1 MPRLLPI
8 LLVAL
13 TSCGPPPAP
22 ERPRRPDPTI
32 RTLDRLLVRERTSRA
47 DPDGGEELQR
57 CLARAEQEH
66 ACSLPDA
73 RRTLALRI
81 ALDARYPARW
91 PGWESRLSRTL
102 ACVNTIYG
110 ATGLQ
115 FEAADIVEWSP
126 TDRERNDLYALL
138 DRVQRELPDD
148 RKSLVVGI
156 TVWDDRRVYSGSGG
170 EIGLSQR
177 ASCVV
182 PSWPRVENDCIILA
196 HELGHLV
203 GARHVPGKQWLMGW
217 AARPFHLPAA
227 DPIAR
232 VIALYRFHPRNR
244 AAVAMHRRA
253 RFGPHG
259 LRLTRSCRDRLRAI
273 DRCWRL

>member
-1 MPRLLPI
+1 MLRQLPI
-8 LLVAL
+8 AILAAL
-13 TSCGPPPAP
+13 ASCGPPPAP

-32 RTLDRLLVRERTSRA
+32 RTLDRLLVKERSARG
-47 DPDGGEELQR
+47 DPAGELGR
-57 CLARAEQEH
+57 CLRQAEQDH
-66 ACSLPDA
+66 ACPLPEA

-81 ALDARYPARW
+81 ALDARYPVRW

-102 ACVNTIYG
+102 SCVNTIYD

-115 FEAADIVEWSP
+115 FEASDIVEWSP

-138 DRVQRELPDD
+138 YRVQRELPDD

-227 DPIAR
+227 DPVAR

-259 LRLTRSCRDRLRAI
+259 LRLPRACRERLHAI

>member
-1 MPRLLPI
+1 MPRWLPI
-8 LLVAL
+8 VVFAAL
-13 TSCGPPPAP
+13 ASCGPPPAP

-32 RTLDRLLVRERTSRA
+32 RTLDRLLVKEGTASG
-47 DPDGGEELQR
+47 DPSGGELQR

-66 ACSLPDA
+66 ACPLPDA
-73 RRTLALRI
+73 RRTLALRV

-102 ACVNTIYG
+102 ACVNTIYT

-115 FEAADIVEWSP
+115 FEVADIVEWSP

-156 TVWDDRRVYSGSGG
+156 TVWDDRRVYAGSGG

-177 ASCVV
+177 AACVV

-232 VIALYRFHPRNR
+232 VTALYRFHPRNR
-244 AAVAMHRRA
+244 AAAAMHRRA

-259 LRLTRSCRDRLRAI
+259 LRLPRSCRDQLRAI